1 MPTDCEITSD
11 SIYGKAVDLKAVNEW
26 FDKNQ
31 RQLPWRD
38 SDCSSWGI
46 LVSEVMLQ
54 QTPVSRVEPV
64 WASWMTKWP
73 TSTSL
78 ANALQADAVKEW
90 GDLGFPRRAM
100 YLHKTAISL
109 EKNFGGSVPQDFE
122 SLIQL
127 PGIGDYTA
135 RAIRAFAFGIPE
147 SVVDT
152 NIRRVIARAEFGAAQ
167 AGAPRLNADRKAV
180 NAVLRGFDD
189 RSQVLGAKALMEL
202 GALVCRARI
211 PACDECP
218 IRNKCSW
225 RIKGYPEFEGS
236 KRQSPNPYVGSDRQV
251 RGLLVR
257 TLQNQ
262 VGPMPERMLLNL
274 WRDQTQASRALESLL
289 KDGLA
294 SRSPGGVHLT
304 R

>member
-11 SIYGKAVDLKAVNEW
+11 SIYGKAVDIKAVNKW
-26 FDKNQ
+26 FEKNQ
-31 RQLPWRD
+31 RQLPWRN
-38 SDCSSWGI
+38 SDCSSWGV

-64 WASWMTKWP
+64 WANWMTRWP

-78 ANALQADAVKEW
+78 ANALQADAVREW

-109 EKNFGGSVPQDFE
+109 EENFGGSVPQDFE

-167 AGAPRLNADRKAV
+167 AGAPQLNADRQAV
-180 NAVLRGFDD
+180 NAVLRNFDD
-189 RSQVLGAKALMEL
+189 KSQVLGAKALMEL
-202 GALVCRARI
+202 GALVCRART
-211 PACDECP
+211 PACDDCP
-218 IRNKCSW
+218 IRYKCSW
-225 RIKGYPEFEGS
+225 RGKGYPEFEGR
-236 KRQSPNPYVGSDRQV
+236 KRRSTNPYLGSDRQV
-251 RGLLVR
+251 RGLIVR
-257 TLQNQ
+257 TLQNR
-262 VGPMPERMLLNL
+262 VGPMPEKILLNL
-274 WRDQTQASRALESLL
+274 WRDEKQASRALESLI

-294 SRSPGGVHLT
+294 SRSPEGVHLT